1 MLTADII
8 SSIDLVLSWGPT
20 RGNAS
25 LIHWKSGAG
34 HLRLLT
40 AGIVS
45 LLLVGCEKPEAP
57 ANSETEPPPAVTVV
71 AVTREAVAPTTSF
84 TGRVE
89 AVDSVDL
96 RARVEGFLERRLFE
110 EGADVA
116 VGDVLFVLE
125 KAPYEAS
132 VERVKATVARAEAT
146 LQLATI
152 DRKRQQ
158 ELVKRQV
165 AAQAK
170 LDEAI
175 AKEGEARA
183 DLQRQ
188 QAELRQAELDL
199 GYTEIRAPI
208 AGRIGQAVFSVGDYV
223 APSSGALA
231 TIVSQDPIKVVFPVT
246 QRELLEVRRKAGEGQ
261 RDPREIK
268 VKVELADGSA
278 YQHTGTIDF
287 VDVAADPG
295 TDTVAI
301 RAELANP
308 DRLLIDGQLVGVV
321 VETAAA
327 EPVLLIPQQS
337 LQADQQGIFVLV
349 VDAEDKVQVRRVTV
363 ERSLEGRTII
373 SSGLAEGERVITE
386 GIQKVRPGQVVAPAT
401 SSTAAAVAP

>member
-1 MLTADII
+1 MIAMSIAD
-8 SSIDLVLSWGPT
+8 G
-20 RGNAS
+20 
-25 LIHWKSGAG
+25 
-34 HLRLLT
+34 LRLMA
-40 AGIVS
+40 AG
-45 LLLVGCEKPEAP
+45 LACLLVSGCEEPAAP
-57 ANSETEPPPAVTVV
+57 VNSETEPPPAVTVV

-89 AVDSVDL
+89 AVDTVDL
-96 RARVEGFLERRLFE
+96 RARVEGFLELRLFE

-132 VERVKATVARAEAT
+132 VEQVKATVARAEAT

-170 LDEAI
+170 LDEAV

-188 QAELRQAELDL
+188 KAELRQAELDL
-199 GYTEIRAPI
+199 GYTEIRAPL
-208 AGRIGQAVFSVGDYV
+208 AGRIGQALFSVGDYV

-231 TIVSQDPIKVVFPVT
+231 TIVSQDPITVVFPVT
-246 QRELLEVRRKAGEGQ
+246 QRELLEVRKQSGEAK
-261 RDPREIK
+261 RDPRTIP
-268 VKVELADGSA
+268 VKVELADGSE
-278 YQHTGTIDF
+278 YQHAGTIDF
-287 VDVAADPG
+287 VDVRADPG
-295 TDTVAI
+295 TDTVSI
-301 RAELANP
+301 RAVLANP
-308 DRLLIDGQLVGVV
+308 DRLLIDSQLVGVV

-337 LQADQQGIFVLV
+337 LQADQQGTFVLV

-363 ERSLEGRTII
+363 GRSFEGRSII

-386 GIQKVRPGQVVAPAT
+386 GIQKVRPGQLVAPAT
-401 SSTAAAVAP
+401 SSAAAAVAP